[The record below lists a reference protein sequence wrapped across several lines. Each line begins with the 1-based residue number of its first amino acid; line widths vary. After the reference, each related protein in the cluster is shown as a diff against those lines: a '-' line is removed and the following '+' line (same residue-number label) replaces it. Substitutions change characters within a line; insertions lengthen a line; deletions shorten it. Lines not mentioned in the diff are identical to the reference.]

1 MTLTS
6 PDHDDVERFVRG
18 TLGCGCPDEAFR
30 TVSVS
35 RLPGV
40 PGRPAVLQLLVGSRL
55 LVHVASVPQDAQ
67 AADWIEQLAANGRAA
82 RDRHGYNRFR
92 LVVVGACPATRSGEL
107 EARFERAVARDERA
121 HLHLLGTHQLPDALA
136 PGPG

>member
-1 MTLTS
+1 MTS

-18 TLGCGCPDEAFR
+18 TLGCGCPDDAFR

-35 RLPGV
+35 HLPRT

-55 LVHVASVPQDAQ
+55 LVHVASAPQDAQ
-67 AADWIEQLAANGRAA
+67 TADWIEQLAASGRAA

-92 LVVVGACPATRSGEL
+92 LVVVGTFPATGSGDL
-107 EARFERAVARDERA
+107 EARFARAVARDERA
-121 HLHLLGTHQLPDALA
+121 HLHLLGAHQLPDALA